1 MKVNVEIDLSPAEA
15 RELMGWQDLSQ
26 LHERFLKLA
35 AEQMKSGDP
44 TTINALMQP
53 FLNETQKSFGMYQKM
68 MESFMASS
76 SKPGSKTKEEK
87 Q

>member
-35 AEQMKSGDP
+35 AEQMQNGDP

-53 FLNETQKSFGMYQKM
+53 FLSEAQKSFGLYQKM
-68 MESFMASS
+68 MESFVA
-76 SKPGSKTKEEK
+76 GNGNAKTKPDK
-87 Q
+87 